1 MEELYSKSHLPKFSN
16 DRRGSI
22 FRTSLAEK
30 DYLFVQMSKRSL
42 RGGHYHNVETFH
54 LVVQG
59 RIRFE
64 LVDSVTREKRQLTA
78 VPMDI
83 IRVKAGV
90 AHLLEALEDSM
101 FIEPLRKHGSTV
113 DFEPQRARVIRFLRS
128 AQ

>member
-1 MEELYSKSHLPKFSN
+1 MASI
-16 DRRGSI
+16 DRRGAI
-22 FRTSLAEK
+22 FRISLVDK
-30 DYLFVQMSKRSL
+30 DYLFVQMRERSM
-42 RGGHYHNVETFH
+42 RGGHYHGSETFH

-64 LVDSVTREKRQLTA
+64 LVEPVSREKRHVTA

-83 IRVKAGV
+83 IRVNAGV

-128 AQ
+128 SE